1 MANRPQSIAFIGL
14 GSNLDGPEQRVAQAL
29 QSLAQLPQTQLV
41 RHSRLYRTVPWGRS
55 EQPDFINA
63 VAEVAT
69 TLAPRALLDTLLALE
84 RGQGRQRDGSRW
96 GPRTLDMDLLAF
108 GTVQLDEPGLTLP
121 HPRLAERAFVLLPL
135 AEIAPGWVIPG
146 KGRVADLASM
156 VDAQG
161 CVPIEPGAA
170 A

>member
-1 MANRPQSIAFIGL
+1 MASRPESIAFVGL
-14 GSNLDGPEQRVAQAL
+14 GSNLDGPERRVAQAL
-29 QSLAQLPQTQLV
+29 QSLARLPQARLV
-41 RHSRLYRTVPWGRS
+41 RHSRLYRTAPWGRS

-69 TLAPRALLDTLLALE
+69 TLAPRTLLDTLLALE
-84 RGQGRQRDGSRW
+84 RAQGRQRDGSRW
-96 GPRTLDMDLLAF
+96 GPRTLDLDLLAF
-108 GTVQLDEPGLTLP
+108 DAVHLDEPGLTLP
-121 HPRLAERAFVLLPL
+121 HPHLAERAFVLLPL
-135 AEIAPGWVIPG
+135 AEIAPDWVIPG
-146 KGRVADLASM
+146 KGRVGDLAAR